1 MLLLAVLCVSARTAD
16 QALEAAEDEAMA
28 QQPRGLGSRMVD
40 RFAAVNVDGGM
51 LDVSSAVDWAVE
63 LRELR
68 LGDDAYEDD
77 MLPYIAVGDDA
88 ATLMEAPSENGLA
101 VLRRKQQY
109 SGLEVEVLESQLV
122 VLHGTEKPEERR
134 RREAAGLGPEN
145 RLASQLACRPI
156 NGSAMFMR
164 ARRVQL
170 ARSFLWQRLRSPPT
184 LGCWCWPAGLLAC
197 WRERAWLR
205 AALRIREERL
215 VRPASPLRPC
225 ATVSTVAAEL
235 PIPRRLT
242 ARLVHRWA
250 DRVDGASQGFNPSPG
265 PSLNTHPI
273 PSPAPP
279 HPSPKPKLG

>member
-109 SGLEVEVLESQLV
+109 SRLEVEVLESQLV
-122 VLHGTEKPEERR
+122 VFHGTEKPEERR

-156 NGSAMFMR
+156 NGSAMFM
-164 ARRVQL
+164 L
-170 ARSFLWQRLRSPPT
+170 
-184 LGCWCWPAGLLAC
+184 
-197 WRERAWLR
+197 E
-205 AALRIREERL
+205 
-215 VRPASPLRPC
+215 
-225 ATVSTVAAEL
+225 
-235 PIPRRLT
+235 
-242 ARLVHRWA
+242 
-250 DRVDGASQGFNPSPG
+250 PSP
-265 PSLNTHPI
+265 
-273 PSPAPP
+273 
-279 HPSPKPKLG
+279 